1 MTPLHCVRH
10 GYISHFKN
18 HATWGISKAVDRSRL
33 SKEEKKNGSDP
44 TNEQKH
50 HLEPNPTHF
59 TIYLEKNLI
68 LALVKQSKRR
78 IEAFWD
84 HTFGKNAHI
93 KCIKFNER

>member
-1 MTPLHCVRH
+1 MQH
-10 GYISHFKN
+10 GVYLRLLTDPGCPKRKKKRKN
-18 HATWGISKAVDRSRL
+18 
-33 SKEEKKNGSDP
+33 KKKGSDP

-50 HLEPNPTHF
+50 NLEPNPTHF

-78 IEAFWD
+78 FEGFWD
-84 HTFGKNAHI
+84 YTFGKNAHI